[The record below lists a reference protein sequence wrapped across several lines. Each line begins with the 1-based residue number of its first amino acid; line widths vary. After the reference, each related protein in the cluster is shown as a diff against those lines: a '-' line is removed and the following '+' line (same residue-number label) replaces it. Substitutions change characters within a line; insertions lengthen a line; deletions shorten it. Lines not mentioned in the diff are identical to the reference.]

1 MNPVL
6 VEVVKSTRNAV
17 AEMPN
22 QDIHWEEERSILW
35 KIYICIGRRLR
46 K

>member
-22 QDIHWEEERSILW
+22 QDIHWEEERAF
-35 KIYICIGRRLR
+35 YGRFISYRED
-46 K
+46 